1 MPAWPARSAIS
12 APTCFDLAVLSP
24 DEPRT
29 DASRVDADTSVLP
42 VTSSISCA
50 NMCLAERETTRR
62 SSDLLP
68 LTFFLTLR
76 WRREREA
83 ERALARP
90 VIRPCARVLLP
101 DILTSQPSRPCGGSA
116 HPGTA
121 RPCPCTGQAYGACV
135 CWRPP
140 RRLAACRYPR
150 RRTWSASRPGT
161 RSPPARSPGAD
172 GC

>member
-12 APTCFDLAVLSP
+12 APTCFDLADLSP

-50 NMCLAERETTRR
+50 NMCLAERVTTRR
-62 SSDLLP
+62 GRTALP

-101 DILTSQPSRPCGGSA
+101 DMSYFPAFPTLRRICSPWYRTPLPLYGS
-116 HPGTA
+116 GL
-121 RPCPCTGQAYGACV
+121 RSL
-135 CWRPP
+135 RM
-140 RRLAACRYPR
+140 LAATSPTCCLSIPS
-150 RRTWSASRPGT
+150 TTNLVGVST
-161 RSPPARSPGAD
+161 RNEIPSGALT
-172 GC
+172 GSGWL